1 VAAPFDS
8 RLALPYQWQKVQGT
22 ATIVVDRLKQSLEE
36 LEPPTCPSC
45 RIVMRWTRST
55 LVAQDPITITHLFAC
70 PNCHQL
76 AESKSSVRTPII
88 PPGKLSAP
96 QHLRAA

>member
-76 AESKSSVRTPII
+76 AESKSSVRTHII

>member
-1 VAAPFDS
+1 MAEGAGDRDDRGGQTEAIIGGVGAANLS
-8 RLALPYQWQKVQGT
+8 KLPHRD
-22 ATIVVDRLKQSLEE
+22 AVD
-36 LEPPTCPSC
+36 
-45 RIVMRWTRST
+45 RST

-76 AESKSSVRTPII
+76 AESKSSARTPII